1 MVGGVMAEQVRI
13 LLAHMTA
20 RIYTGISMIVLIIYT
35 SLAIYEHF
43 SGDDRW
49 AVYFLM
55 LGFGL
60 SILFFLAAGRTMRKA
75 FKEMKKEPQGE

>member
-1 MVGGVMAEQVRI
+1 MAEQVGI

-49 AVYFLM
+49 AVYFLL

-60 SILFFLAAGRTMRKA
+60 SILFFLAAGRTIKKA
-75 FKEMKKEPQGE
+75 VREIQKGSPGE

>member
-1 MVGGVMAEQVRI
+1 MAKQLGI

-20 RIYTGISMIVLIIYT
+20 RIYTGISMVVLIIYT

-49 AVYFLM
+49 ALYFIM

-60 SILFFLAAGRTMRKA
+60 SMMFFLAAGRTMKKA
-75 FKEMKKEPQGE
+75 LKDMEKDVS

>member
-1 MVGGVMAEQVRI
+1 MAKQLGS

-20 RIYTGISMIVLIIYT
+20 RIYTGISMVVLIIYT

-49 AVYFLM
+49 ALYFIM

-60 SILFFLAAGRTMRKA
+60 SIVFFLAAGRTMKKA
-75 FKEMKKEPQGE
+75 LKDMEKDSS